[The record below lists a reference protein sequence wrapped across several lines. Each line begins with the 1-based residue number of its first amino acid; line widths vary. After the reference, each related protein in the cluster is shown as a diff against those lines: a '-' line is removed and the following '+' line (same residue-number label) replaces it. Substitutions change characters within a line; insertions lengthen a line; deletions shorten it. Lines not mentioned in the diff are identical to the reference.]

1 MGLEW
6 QKIISSLNLTI
17 VANWI
22 NFAILVAVLSWL
34 LFRPAKEFI
43 QEKRERIKSRI
54 DSAQEREKTAEELKA
69 QRQQELKEARERR
82 QEIIGE
88 AEERADKIVEEARE
102 EAEEQASRIVDRAK
116 KEAEQERREAL
127 KELKE
132 QYVGLSM
139 VGAERVL
146 QREIDREDHEKFL
159 DSLFEDIQDRELD
172 LE

>member
-6 QKIISSLNLTI
+6 QKIIQSLNLTI

-54 DSAQEREKTAEELKA
+54 DNAQEKEETAEELK
-69 QRQQELKEARERR
+69 ERR
-82 QEIIGE
+82 QEELEE
-88 AEERADKIVEEARE
+88 AKDRRREIVQQAERRADEIVEDARE
-102 EAEEQASRIVDRAK
+102 EAEKEKSRIVEEAK
-116 KEAEQERREAL
+116 KEAEQEKQDVL
-127 KELKE
+127 QELEK
-132 QYVGLSM
+132 QYVDVAL

-146 QREIDREDHEKFL
+146 QREIDREDHEEFINSFFKDL
-159 DSLFEDIQDRELD
+159 QERELD
-172 LE
+172 AE